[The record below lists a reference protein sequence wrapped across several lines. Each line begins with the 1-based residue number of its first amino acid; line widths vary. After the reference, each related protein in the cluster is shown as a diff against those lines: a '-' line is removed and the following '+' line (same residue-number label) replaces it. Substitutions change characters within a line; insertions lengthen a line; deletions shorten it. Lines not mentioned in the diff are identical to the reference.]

1 MALVRGS
8 KGDSVKELQQALVNA
23 GYDIGSSG
31 VDGSYGPATQAA
43 VTQYQ
48 KDHGLTVDGMAG
60 PQTQGSL
67 FGTSNK
73 GTTSSGGSGGGSSG
87 GSSSGGGTRDYTG
100 TTYQSG
106 NYHKDAADA
115 AAAGDWDMVLE
126 ALANRDIVTGS
137 LGTNYGKTSMQIYNE
152 LVEQYGGPQNSQQ
165 QGELEALYAMLG
177 DLQQQ
182 ISRPV
187 QSYSGGWGDETYK
200 ALLQKAIDMNY
211 DDWAQSDQYK
221 ALADRYG
228 HQGKLTMQ
236 DVLGQIASRTGGL
249 ASSYATTAAN
259 QQYNDYMAQLED
271 AARMM
276 FAGER
281 GDLIEN
287 AQLAQE
293 YGQQEYARY
302 LDQLN
307 QKNQQSSYALDIIN
321 QMMGYQ
327 TDKQNTQ
334 YNKEQTAR
342 SEAQNR
348 IYDYLV
354 NQGGSVGE
362 LDAKLITT
370 SGYTTSELNA
380 MEAKYKQNQAAAAAK
395 AKGTGGGTTSGPQES
410 DRYSDVRKNAM
421 GYDDPEDAEAYLNRM
436 VDGGYITEDEAYNI
450 FMVDLGGDIG
460 DTENAVSVPTTYEEF
475 SAKTGYPGI
484 MTESEFKRASGTGRT
499 QGYANYQDY
508 LAKMWEKYK
517 PN

>member
-1 MALVRGS
+1 
-8 KGDSVKELQQALVNA
+8 
-23 GYDIGSSG
+23 
-31 VDGSYGPATQAA
+31 
-43 VTQYQ
+43 
-48 KDHGLTVDGMAG
+48 
-60 PQTQGSL
+60 
-67 FGTSNK
+67 
-73 GTTSSGGSGGGSSG
+73 
-87 GSSSGGGTRDYTG
+87 
-100 TTYQSG
+100 
-106 NYHKDAADA
+106 
-115 AAAGDWDMVLE
+115 
-126 ALANRDIVTGS
+126 
-137 LGTNYGKTSMQIYNE
+137 MQIYNE

-165 QGELEALYAMLG
+165 QDELEALYAMLG

-421 GYDDPEDAEAYLNRM
+421 GYDDLEDAEAYLNRM
-436 VDGGYITEDEAYNI
+436 VDGGYITEDEAYKNEA
-450 FMVDLGGDIG
+450 L
-460 DTENAVSVPTTYEEF
+460 
-475 SAKTGYPGI
+475 
-484 MTESEFKRASGTGRT
+484 ASS
-499 QGYANYQDY
+499 
-508 LAKMWEKYK
+508 
-517 PN
+517 